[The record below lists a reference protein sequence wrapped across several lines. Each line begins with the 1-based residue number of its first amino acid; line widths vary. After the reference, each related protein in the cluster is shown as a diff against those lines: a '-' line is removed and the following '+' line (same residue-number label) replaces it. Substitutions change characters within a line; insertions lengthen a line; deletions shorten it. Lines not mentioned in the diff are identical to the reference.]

1 MESCLSLVIFRAIIA
16 IMCQGGT
23 LENVKI
29 YLREQCISSNIHTQ
43 TILCN
48 LRHLII
54 LIWGMLVISISYGI
68 FIALTFWYA
77 AGWGDGSWQHI
88 TEADGVTIGIV
99 RTMACGPDGSVWCG
113 GDNGLCRYSNGRWE
127 HLLDGYVSAMT
138 IDREGSVWVSRF
150 LSMKVELLKYS
161 NNTWTT
167 LISQGYQESTI
178 INIPYL
184 LFW

>member
-1 MESCLSLVIFRAIIA
+1 MIALKIANERQVFLISHRKPCVKQNGICVKHSITSRYESMESWLSLVIFRAIIA
-16 IMCQGGT
+16 IMCQGST

-43 TILCN
+43 TILCK

-68 FIALTFWYA
+68 FIALTFWCA

-99 RTMACGPDGSVWCG
+99 RTMACGPDGSV
-113 GDNGLCRYSNGRWE
+113 
-127 HLLDGYVSAMT
+127 
-138 IDREGSVWVSRF
+138 
-150 LSMKVELLKYS
+150 
-161 NNTWTT
+161 
-167 LISQGYQESTI
+167 
-178 INIPYL
+178 
-184 LFW
+184 